1 MRSKF
6 STAEI
11 GTHVQNGQ
19 ETGSTRISVEQIYK
33 ELTSNHEHRRCIISK
48 PKPILVVLLWLGAI
62 GVMSSN
68 IASKQTFR
76 YYDRL
81 ILFTFCSENL
91 LTTIS
96 SISRRKLGI
105 LASYSAL
112 SFWRSEYPIA
122 YNHHEKTKQ

>member
-1 MRSKF
+1 MSIEGVLF
-6 STAEI
+6 
-11 GTHVQNGQ
+11 
-19 ETGSTRISVEQIYK
+19 
-33 ELTSNHEHRRCIISK
+33 IIHMTSK

-81 ILFTFCSENL
+81 ILFTFCENL

-112 SFWRSEYPIA
+112 PFWRSEYPIA